1 MVPFHK
7 RVAAFIEANY
17 DFPKGTEF
25 IIGGMETDLED
36 WVEEYVEALN
46 GNVACPYGDSAD
58 EVDVRAIGDE
68 ILGMLITGSPCMAFD
83 SDGNPMIISIPL
95 LED

>member
-1 MVPFHK
+1 MASFHR
-7 RVAAFIEANY
+7 RVAAYIEANY

-46 GNVACPYGDSAD
+46 GNVSAPYGDDAD
-58 EVDVRAIGDE
+58 EVDVREIGDE
-68 ILGMLITGSPCMAFD
+68 ILGMLVTGSPCRAFD
-83 SDGNPMIISIPL
+83 SDGHPMIISIPL
-95 LED
+95 PED